1 MCGADEIGPEGQVHV
16 RTERMQMFE
25 AVDSEEEKARLE
37 EITRKFVKKAIQ
49 GRPCAF
55 IDQMSKQKRSAQ
67 YCLNK
72 TISHLLVFDLEDMAQ
87 LLKCPLAN
95 ILDLQSVEKQE
106 DLFPSGLDKVLTP
119 SEKSDLVIGAYS
131 TETGLKDAAQ
141 QEKFYLLLDESA
153 EFLQAIVVLA
163 CYARKGGTAA
173 LSGAGSDSTDTS
185 LEDVV
190 MKERVMKFCRRAA
203 AGMRYN
209 YIDEKKKAKVSGD
222 FKLDKGMKYLSVMK
236 EGETKETLKCPLRLM
251 VAWYTYADDFQKNA
265 ELFPPSV
272 MLLLSPQEKQQTILM
287 EYIPEGKNA
296 TDEKRRSPC
305 RFYMVVDDAATFVDV
320 MRVLVIYAQNANK
333 QGR

>member
-1 MCGADEIGPEGQVHV
+1 
-16 RTERMQMFE
+16 MQMFE

-72 TISHLLVFDLEDMAQ
+72 IISHLLVFDLEDMGQ

-95 ILDLQSVEKQE
+95 ILDLQSVEKQK
-106 DLFPSGLDKVLTP
+106 DPFPSGLDKVLTAR
-119 SEKSDLVIGAYS
+119 EKSDLVVGAYS
-131 TETGLKDAAQ
+131 TETGLK
-141 QEKFYLLLDESA
+141 EFYLVIDESA
-153 EFLQAIVVLA
+153 EFLQAIMVLA
-163 CYARKGGTAA
+163 CYARKGGTAV

-190 MKERVMKFCRRAA
+190 MKERVMKFCRKAA
-203 AGMRYN
+203 AGMRCD
-209 YIDEKKKAKVSGD
+209 YIDEKKKAKTSGD
-222 FKLDKGMKYLSVMK
+222 FKLDKGMRCLSVMK
-236 EGETKETLKCPLRLM
+236 EGETKEALKCPLRLM
-251 VAWYTYADDFQKNA
+251 VAWYTCADDFQKNA

-272 MLLLSPQEKQQTILM
+272 MSLLSPQEKQRTVLM
-287 EYIPEGKNA
+287 EYIPEGKDVKA
-296 TDEKRRSPC
+296 MAEKRRTPC

-320 MRVLVIYAQNANK
+320 MRVLVIYAQNADK